1 VKLIVGL
8 GNPGVQYEETRHNA
22 GFWVVDALARRW
34 NIGLNSK
41 KFHSIIGEGHYG
53 REKIVLAKPQ
63 TYMNLSGLAV
73 RELVDYWQIGLEGLL
88 VIHDDIDLP
97 AYRIR
102 MKRKG
107 GSGGHRGV
115 ASIISQLHSESF
127 ARLKIGIGRPVEP
140 IPVEDYVLSRV
151 SVEEREAYRTVA
163 QTCVKAVEVWLSS
176 GIEQAM
182 SQYNN
187 STDNGGH
194 NRDQSL

>member
-1 VKLIVGL
+1 MKLIVGL

-53 REKIVLAKPQ
+53 REKIVLSKPQ
-63 TYMNLSGLAV
+63 TYMNLIGLAV

-102 MKRKG
+102 MKRK

-163 QTCVKAVEVWLSS
+163 QTCVKAVKFGSAQALSKP
-176 GIEQAM
+176 
-182 SQYNN
+182 
-187 STDNGGH
+187 
-194 NRDQSL
+194 